1 MIYYVHVV
9 LSFARK
15 SRPLTREHQ
24 TLMPEDSYERILLEV
39 CLWTHPPLSS
49 AIPFPVQRTAASR
62 GEEHAPTTSG
72 GRTFWNIPAPRM
84 NQNRSCRRGIVAVG
98 PQPRLSPQSV
108 VIIRADNSSGSA
120 QLNKGLASLRYTQ
133 PSSTPRSGTRK
144 RTSSTPAQASM
155 SRRPTHRVLVLYYIS
170 AWNIYVY
177 LC

>member
-1 MIYYVHVV
+1 MWRCASQGVMPLYASTNPHVGGW
-9 LSFARK
+9 LMNAS
-15 SRPLTREHQ
+15 SRWIA
-24 TLMPEDSYERILLEV
+24 YERI
-39 CLWTHPPLSS
+39 HPLSS

-144 RTSSTPAQASM
+144 RTSSTPAQAST
-155 SRRPTHRVLVLYYIS
+155 SRRPTHRILVLYYIS
-170 AWNIYVY
+170 A
-177 LC
+177 